1 MAFHWCSG
9 NNREA
14 QMKQIVDNIMSTPVV
29 SVEMDDK
36 LSLVNTLFEQTQF
49 HHLVVVEN
57 KKLVGIIS
65 DRDLF
70 KALSPTV
77 GTVAET
83 SADLAM
89 LNRKAHQ
96 IMSRNPVHLKKQD
109 DVSKAV
115 IAFRESKVSCLPV
128 VNDQMVPVGI
138 LSWRD
143 IIKAMDISLQPE

>member
-1 MAFHWCSG
+1 
-9 NNREA
+9 
-14 QMKQIVDNIMSTPVV
+14 MKQIIDNIMSTPVV

-36 LSLVNTLFEQTQF
+36 LSLVHTLFEETRF
-49 HHLVVVEN
+49 HHLLVVEDN
-57 KKLVGIIS
+57 KLVGVIS

-89 LNRKAHQ
+89 LNKKAHQ
-96 IMSRNPVHLKKQD
+96 IMARNPVYLKQQD
-109 DVSKAV
+109 DIRKAV
-115 IAFRESKVSCLPV
+115 TAFREHNVACLPV
-128 VNDQMVPVGI
+128 VNEQMLPVGI

-143 IIKAMDISLQPE
+143 IIKALDISLQTD

>member
-1 MAFHWCSG
+1 M
-9 NNREA
+9 
-14 QMKQIVDNIMSTPVV
+14 QQIIDSIMSTPVV

-36 LSLVNTLFEQTQF
+36 LSLVNTLFEQTSF

-57 KKLVGIIS
+57 NKLVGIIS

-89 LNRKAHQ
+89 LNRRAHQ
-96 IMSRNPVHLKKQD
+96 IMSRNPVHLKQQD

-115 IAFRESKVSCLPV
+115 IAFRDNKVSCLPV
-128 VNDQMVPVGI
+128 VNEQHVPVGI

-143 IIKAMDISLQPE
+143 IIKALEISQQPD

>member
-1 MAFHWCSG
+1 
-9 NNREA
+9 
-14 QMKQIVDNIMSTPVV
+14 MKQMIDSIMSTPVV

-36 LSLVNTLFEQTQF
+36 LSLVNTLFEQTRF

-57 KKLVGIIS
+57 RQLVGIIS

-96 IMSRNPVHLKKQD
+96 IMSRNPVYLNQQD

-115 IAFRESKVSCLPV
+115 IAFRENKVSCLPV
-128 VNDQMVPVGI
+128 VNEQMIPVGI

-143 IIKAMDISLQPE
+143 IIKALDISQQAE